1 MVANTWFTKE
11 DSKKVT
17 YESGGNR
24 SVVDYVLMRQCQ
36 HSMVSD
42 VTVVN
47 GEACIPQHKLLLCKV
62 EWGECVKRRKAV
74 YVNRCRVWK
83 LKEGENC
90 IAFKE
95 KVEADL
101 AVVGNEEDM
110 ESDWC
115 SLKNCLLANAEEVC
129 GMTKGPSRHKTSW
142 WWNDEVKDAVKKKK
156 VAFQS
161 WKKAVKGG
169 GVDRK
174 MVEELRK
181 AYYLVNKESKKAVY
195 KAQSEHTKRLGDML
209 DEGDA
214 KGNVFKVAK
223 RMIQDNKDI
232 VGGGAIKDS
241 NGELVVD
248 SSKVK
253 DIWSEYYE
261 KLLNEEFDWSRDNLE
276 EVEPVS

>member
-1 MVANTWFTKE
+1 MLLECADSCDLTVANTWFTKE

-101 AVVGNEEDM
+101 VVVGNEEDM

-115 SLKNCLLANAEEVC
+115 SLKNC
-129 GMTKGPSRHKTSW
+129 S
-142 WWNDEVKDAVKKKK
+142 
-156 VAFQS
+156 
-161 WKKAVKGG
+161 
-169 GVDRK
+169 
-174 MVEELRK
+174 
-181 AYYLVNKESKKAVY
+181 
-195 KAQSEHTKRLGDML
+195 
-209 DEGDA
+209 
-214 KGNVFKVAK
+214 
-223 RMIQDNKDI
+223 
-232 VGGGAIKDS
+232 
-241 NGELVVD
+241 
-248 SSKVK
+248 
-253 DIWSEYYE
+253 
-261 KLLNEEFDWSRDNLE
+261 
-276 EVEPVS
+276 